1 MYSLTLGE
9 PDFDTPEAAQ
19 QAAINAMRD
28 RDTHYTPNHG
38 IPALREALAQ
48 KLLNDNGVRAEAD
61 EIIVTAGGSEAVL
74 NIILAILN
82 PGDEVLIPSQLGRT
96 TSLLRTLV
104 RHRCTSRS
112 QKTAIGASISRRIEA
127 HITPK
132 TKMLIVNSP
141 HNPTGL
147 VMTKEEID
155 QLANIAKKHNLIVL
169 SDEMYE
175 KIISDGT
182 EHVSIASLPGM
193 AERTVTVNGF
203 SKAYAMT
210 GWRIGYLH
218 APSPLYQG
226 IFRVHQFNT
235 ACVPAFTQKAALAAM
250 ERAGD
255 VLEYMRHSFALRR
268 TLLADALSNTEQL
281 QVMEAAGAFY
291 LFVRVHHQEA
301 NIREFALRLLEDT
314 GVATVPGTAFG
325 DAGEGYLRLSYA
337 ASDHVLLEAAKRLV
351 NYVSH

>member
-1 MYSLTLGE
+1 MHIPLSKNGNRLSV
-9 PDFDTPEAAQ
+9 DF
-19 QAAINAMRD
+19 
-28 RDTHYTPNHG
+28 
-38 IPALREALAQ
+38 
-48 KLLNDNGVRAEAD
+48 
-61 EIIVTAGGSEAVL
+61 
-74 NIILAILN
+74 
-82 PGDEVLIPSQLGRT
+82 
-96 TSLLRTLV
+96 
-104 RHRCTSRS
+104 
-112 QKTAIGASISRRIEA
+112 KTIEA